1 MLTSSMLTSAPRKKI
16 SFKSRILKRRHTETE
31 FPAKKLLF
39 EKNSIEFLNTHNLE
53 ESLKKRHERT

>member
-39 EKNSIEFLNTHNLE
+39 EKIASS
-53 ESLKKRHERT
+53 SLTPTIWKRA